1 MGYGRSLK
9 TLGLAA
15 LLAATAP
22 SAVAC
27 PVIAG
32 AEGDGLAARDDD
44 ARLAWIRAR
53 VARTSHRANVWLYGW
68 EIGIA
73 GATVVD
79 LAMIPILGDTR
90 SNRIDFGLGAV
101 TTIIG
106 IPPLLLWKP
115 RVIADSDALEALAAV
130 PGAEPCAVLAEAE
143 KRLVAVADAQ
153 DGQRAWYMH
162 AGNVVL
168 NAGVTLLFGAFHH
181 WTSGVLNG
189 IGGAIVGEVIL
200 FTEPVDQLDDL
211 ARYRRGEIAAP
222 AAATTWQLVPTVS
235 RGGVGLALA
244 IEL

>member
-1 MGYGRSLK
+1 MRYGAALKSLA
-9 TLGLAA
+9 LAL

-22 SAVAC
+22 AATAC

-32 AEGDGLAARDDD
+32 ADGDRLAAQDDA
-44 ARLAWIRAR
+44 ARLAWLRAR
-53 VARTSHRANVWLYGW
+53 FARTSHRAKVWLYGW

-73 GATVVD
+73 AATVVD

-106 IPPLLLWKP
+106 IPPLLVWRP
-115 RVIADSDALEALAAV
+115 RVIADHEALEALAAT
-130 PGAEPCAVLAEAE
+130 PGADRCAVLADAE
-143 KRLVAVADAQ
+143 QRLVAAADAQ

-162 AGNVVL
+162 VGNVVL

-189 IGGAIVGEVIL
+189 IGGAIVGEVII
-200 FTEPVDQLDDL
+200 FTEPVDQIDDL
-211 ARYRRGEIAAP
+211 AHYRRGEIAAP
-222 AAATTWQLVPTVS
+222 VAATWRLVPTVA

-244 IEL
+244 IDL